1 MAYSE
6 NITSRFSGV
15 ALRARPAIAILFG
28 GICLFPFLYLI
39 LLSLGQEWGFPD
51 ILPEALSLDL
61 WIRMM
66 TGNSA
71 LGNSF
76 LLSFFISSIVATLS
90 TFSGYATG
98 KYTAYHPQKDVLLFL
113 AYVPFVMSPV
123 ILGTCLMYI
132 YIKAE
137 LTGSVLGV
145 ILAQTMFAY
154 GFSIVFFSA
163 FWNKEIK
170 ALEDLVY
177 TLGGT
182 PMQAYRRVLLPI
194 SKGMLLICFFQT
206 FLISWFQYGL
216 TILIGSGKVQTLPVK
231 VYDFINEANIY
242 YAALASCLLILPPA
256 LLLWANKR
264 FLFSEE

>member
-61 WIRMM
+61 WIRMI

-206 FLISWFQYGL
+206 F
-216 TILIGSGKVQTLPVK
+216 
-231 VYDFINEANIY
+231 
-242 YAALASCLLILPPA
+242 
-256 LLLWANKR
+256 
-264 FLFSEE
+264 